1 MWEVKFD
8 NGETHKLCKNCGKH
22 LWQVRRLYTLE
33 SGKTIIGSCHWL
45 WHTEEDIAQFK
56 KLKGEKLQIYNKSS
70 VLC

>member
-1 MWEVKFD
+1 M
-8 NGETHKLCKNCGKH
+8 CKKCGKH

-56 KLKGEKLQIYNKSS
+56 KSKGEKL
-70 VLC
+70 

>member
-1 MWEVKFD
+1 M
-8 NGETHKLCKNCGKH
+8 CKKCGKH

-56 KLKGEKLQIYNKSS
+56 ELKGEKL
-70 VLC
+70 